1 VLGSGPAA
9 RLFRIIREEKGY
21 TYGVNSSFTATRTL
35 QHFSSAMSVRT
46 EVTAPALT
54 DLLKE
59 FREIREVAV
68 PTEELEGAKRTLV
81 ASFALGLE
89 NPAQVL
95 QRWMQQRE
103 FGLPED
109 YWDTYAEKIM
119 AITAADV
126 MRVAKKYVPYD
137 NVQIVAVGDGDK
149 IRDLLKKFGPVEEK
163 AVE

>member
-1 VLGSGPAA
+1 
-9 RLFRIIREEKGY
+9 
-21 TYGVNSSFTATRTL
+21 
-35 QHFSSAMSVRT
+35 
-46 EVTAPALT
+46 
-54 DLLKE
+54 
-59 FREIREVAV
+59 
-68 PTEELEGAKRTLV
+68 
-81 ASFALGLE
+81 
-89 NPAQVL
+89 L

-119 AITAADV
+119 ATTAADV